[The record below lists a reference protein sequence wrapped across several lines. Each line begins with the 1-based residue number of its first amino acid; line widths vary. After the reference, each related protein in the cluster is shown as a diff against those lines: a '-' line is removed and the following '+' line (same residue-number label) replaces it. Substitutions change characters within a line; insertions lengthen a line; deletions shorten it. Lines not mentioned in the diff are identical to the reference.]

1 MPTVALSNQQILD
14 LVKQLPPDQK
24 FSILLSLAENSR
36 ARREANMQHAE
47 AQLRMLAKEKGLNW
61 DGLTDDE
68 RLALV
73 DELVHESR

>member
-1 MPTVALSNQQILD
+1 MPTVALSNQQVLD

-24 FSILLSLAENSR
+24 FSVLLSLAENSR
-36 ARREANMQHAE
+36 VRREANMQHAE
-47 AQLRMLAKEKGLNW
+47 TQLRLLAQEKGLNW